1 MTTPPPPSAD
11 APPSPGS
18 AGAQAW
24 TTRRLLDW
32 MTGAFR
38 EKGLD
43 SPRLLAE
50 LLLCHVFACE
60 RLGLYTH
67 ADRPASQGERD
78 TLRALV
84 GRALKHEPVQY
95 LVGEAWFF
103 SLPFHVDRRVLV
115 PRPATETI
123 VEHALQRVRQDC
135 ASLGCGP
142 DGEGL
147 TFADVCTGSGCIAVA
162 LLKNLPRARGIASDL
177 SADALEVAATNA
189 TRHGVLDRL
198 TLAQGDLLEPV
209 ERAQQAI
216 APEGFSFVLSNPPY
230 IPDHEWGA
238 VEPNVKL
245 FEPESA
251 LRGGADGLDLAR
263 PIFARA
269 GALLRPGGELLVEVA
284 ASHASEARAL
294 AERAGFEQARVLKD
308 FEGFDRVIVG
318 ATPLTAR

>member
-1 MTTPPPPSAD
+1 MTTPPPASAD
-11 APPSPGS
+11 APAPPGNTD
-18 AGAQAW
+18 AQAW

-38 EKGLD
+38 DKGLD

-50 LLLCHVFACE
+50 LLLCHVFACD
-60 RLGLYTH
+60 RLALYTH
-67 ADRPASQGERD
+67 ADRPASQAERVA
-78 TLRALV
+78 LRTLV

-142 DGEGL
+142 DGAGL
-147 TFADVCTGSGCIAVA
+147 VFSDVCTGSGCIAIA
-162 LLKNLPRARGIASDL
+162 LLKNLPGARGIASDL
-177 SADALEVAATNA
+177 SDDALAVAAMNA
-189 TRHGVLDRL
+189 QRHGVLDRL
-198 TLAQGDLLEPV
+198 TLAQGDLLAPIEAAH
-209 ERAQQAI
+209 RGI
-216 APEGFSFVLSNPPY
+216 APDGFAFVLSNPPY
-230 IPDHEWGA
+230 IPDHEWEA

-263 PIFARA
+263 PLFARA

-284 ASHASEARAL
+284 ASHASDARAL
-294 AERAGFEQARVLKD
+294 AERAGFERARVLKD
-308 FEGFDRVIVG
+308 FEGFERVIVG
-318 ATPLTAR
+318 ARPVTAR